1 MAAQFSL
8 LRRRHFLPLE
18 GNRSCTLD
26 IFRVETELTTGAA
39 ARVRYY
45 EDVEVPASW
54 RKPITLR
61 LPQHDPVYIDQFIQ
75 RFSDSKI
82 SSGLKRGQ
90 TCHTGP
96 SRSKVHRQDLQGPP
110 NLQPPRRAPSKTDLP
125 RKIFQSSPL
134 RATSTFPIHQ
144 AAEAL
149 NVGETWLKQKMREHD
164 IKRWPYR
171 KVKSLDKLV
180 EKVQQQMQEDA
191 GNKTQMTELNQQL
204 QTLLAE
210 RHRICMGQPRGA
222 YKNDPVVRRPHR
234 APSTSPPR
242 GRSQNLRA
250 LHRIVLRNMPP
261 SEIETELPKA
271 HVKRLV
277 KATLHEMIGDAPG
290 SREFS
295 MSKDALLAFSEAGKI
310 FVHYLTAT
318 ANDLC
323 KEGKRQTISA
333 KDVFTALK
341 DLEFDEFTQPL
352 KEAVES
358 FRKAKKG
365 EAPKKTTPTTKPEAE
380 DWEAEPAVDGDEEGG
395 EDGDDAQY
403 DGEEDEGG
411 QGQPEDGGETDDE
424 DDPERDST
432 KRQRTGDHEYDQSL

>member
-82 SSGLKRGQ
+82 SSGYKCCHQKSFDEPRKCTVMEETHFD
-90 TCHTGP
+90 TCSSNDALLGSNEAKPATQAPQEASAPAGP
-96 SRSKVHRQDLQGPP
+96 AGTSEPTAPP
-110 NLQPPRRAPSKTDLP
+110 PCSEQNRFAKKDLP
-125 RKIFQSSPL
+125 IESIARYFHL
-134 RATSTFPIHQ
+134 PIHQ

-222 YKNDPVVRRPHR
+222 YKNDPGEPERSAQPQKRASEDTLQHPGKKMCINGANSPRYCSPRR
-234 APSTSPPR
+234 SKLLGQQS
-242 GRSQNLRA
+242 
-250 LHRIVLRNMPP
+250 
-261 SEIETELPKA
+261 
-271 HVKRLV
+271 
-277 KATLHEMIGDAPG
+277 
-290 SREFS
+290 S
-295 MSKDALLAFSEAGKI
+295 MSPLSNPFRVITNHAFQDAMMCE
-310 FVHYLTAT
+310 
-318 ANDLC
+318 
-323 KEGKRQTISA
+323 
-333 KDVFTALK
+333 
-341 DLEFDEFTQPL
+341 
-352 KEAVES
+352 
-358 FRKAKKG
+358 
-365 EAPKKTTPTTKPEAE
+365 
-380 DWEAEPAVDGDEEGG
+380 
-395 EDGDDAQY
+395 
-403 DGEEDEGG
+403 
-411 QGQPEDGGETDDE
+411 
-424 DDPERDST
+424 
-432 KRQRTGDHEYDQSL
+432 